1 LVFVKLLLS
10 PHDDDNA
17 LFAAF
22 TCMRERPLVIV
33 CLDSHIQPNR
43 GELGCSPIQR
53 AAETKAA
60 AEVLGVDIFRLG
72 LSDATATEATIEA
85 QLLAGFSSTNDIVYA
100 PAEQGGNIHHDMIAR
115 VARRVFGR
123 HVVEYTT
130 YTKTELWTR
139 GEAEVIPT
147 DAELQ
152 RKHHALGF
160 YESQIRVNRPHFDA
174 VLGKSEWLNFPNK

>member
-1 LVFVKLLLS
+1 MKILLS

-22 TCMRERPLVIV
+22 TCIRERPLVVV

-43 GELGCSPIQR
+43 GERGCSAAER
-53 AAETKAA
+53 AAETNAA
-60 AEVLGVDIFRLG
+60 AKVLGVDIFRLG
-72 LSDATATEATIEA
+72 LSDATVTEAAIET
-85 QLLAGFSSTNDIVYA
+85 QLFVGFASTEDTVYA
-100 PAEQGGNIHHDMIAR
+100 PAEQGGNIHHDMVAR
-115 VARRVFGR
+115 VARRIFGR
-123 HVVEYTT
+123 HLIEYTT

-139 GEAEVIPT
+139 GEVEVVPT

-174 VLGKSEWLNFPNK
+174 VLGKSEWLNK